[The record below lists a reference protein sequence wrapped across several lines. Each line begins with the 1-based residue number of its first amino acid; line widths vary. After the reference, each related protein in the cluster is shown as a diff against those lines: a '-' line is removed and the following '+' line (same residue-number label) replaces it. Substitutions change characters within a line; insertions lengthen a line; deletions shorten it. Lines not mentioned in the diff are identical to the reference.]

1 MHLDRIF
8 TTCPYLTGSPEGIV
22 CKAVITL
29 IRNTEDVNPGICISR
44 HFELC
49 HVYLSKLQ
57 EMSEVQVTIIN

>member
-8 TTCPYLTGSPEGIV
+8 ITCPYLAGSPEGIV

-29 IRNTEDVNPGICISR
+29 IRNIEDVNPGICISR
-44 HFELC
+44 HFGLC